1 MVQMPLPDDLQAQYD
16 AKLRTPEEAVRA
28 IKRGDTVFIGTAC
41 GEPQALVRALVS
53 SSDIL
58 SDNEIIQTLSLGLT
72 PYADE
77 KFNEQMRLNAFFIGP
92 NVRNAVNEGRAD
104 YTPIYLSEIE
114 DLFEDATI
122 TVEVAMIQVSP
133 PDEMGDC
140 SLGVS
145 VDITKSAAMHAD
157 VVIAQINPRM
167 PRTYGDSVLNIA
179 EFDHIVEKTEELLI
193 FMPEREE
200 DLEVLTRIGKH
211 LSELVPDGSTLQI
224 GYGTTPNAVLPFL
237 RQKKDLGI
245 HTETFGDTLID
256 LVEAGVIN
264 GKRKTLHNGKI
275 IASFVMGTRRLY
287 DFVDLNPMVE
297 LYPSSYTNDPTVIG
311 RNENMIAINSA
322 LEIDL
327 TGQVCA
333 EQLGSRFQSGI
344 GGQVDFMRGAAF
356 SKGGKPIIALPST
369 ARDGTI
375 SRIVPTLE
383 EGAGVTT
390 PRGDVHFVV
399 TEYGIAELHGKSI
412 MQRALAL
419 ISVAHPKFREGLLA
433 RAKSM
438 RYIYQDQLEN
448 AFRGSQ
454 YPEQYEAVVDH
465 KGVNVYYRPAK
476 PTDEPMLRDLFYSF
490 SEDNIYQRYMGT
502 IKSMP
507 HREIQKVVDIDYD
520 ERMTILALVKVKD
533 KFKAV
538 GVATYDL
545 DRPRNEAEAAFMVS
559 DKYQGKGI
567 GSQMMEL
574 LIKVG
579 RDKGIKA
586 FTAELLSENF
596 RMLDIFYRTGL
607 KTETRLVE
615 DTYLVKM
622 DLWPKV

>member
-1 MVQMPLPDDLQAQYD
+1 MSLPEELQALYES
-16 AKLRTPEEAVRA
+16 KLHTPEEAVRV

-41 GEPQALVRALVS
+41 GEPQALVRALTS

-72 PYADE
+72 PYTDE
-77 KFNEQMRLNAFFIGP
+77 RFTDQMRLNAFFIGP
-92 NVRNAVNEGRAD
+92 NVRSAVNEGRAD

-114 DLFEDATI
+114 DLFEDGSI
-122 TVEVAMIQVSP
+122 TVEVALIQVSP
-133 PDEMGDC
+133 PDEAGDC

-145 VDITKSAAMHAD
+145 VDITKSAAMHAN
-157 VVIAQINPRM
+157 VVIAQVNPRM
-167 PRTYGDSVLNIA
+167 PRTSGDSVLNIA
-179 EFDHIVEKTEELLI
+179 EFDHIVEVDEELLT
-193 FMPEREE
+193 FTPEREE
-200 DLEVLTRIGKH
+200 NPETLSRIGKH
-211 LSELVPDGSTLQI
+211 LSELVPDGATLQI

-237 RQKKDLGI
+237 RNKKDLGI
-245 HTETFGDTLID
+245 HTETFSDTLVD
-256 LVEAGVIN
+256 LVEAGIIN
-264 GKRKTLHNGKI
+264 GRRKTLHNGKVV
-275 IASFVMGTRRLY
+275 ASFVMGSRRLY
-287 DFVDLNPMVE
+287 DFLDGNETVE

-311 RNENMIAINSA
+311 RNDNMVAINSA

-333 EQLGSRFQSGI
+333 EQLGSRFHSGI

-369 ARDGTI
+369 AKDGGV

-390 PRGDVHFVV
+390 PRGDVHYVV

-419 ISVAHPKFREGLLA
+419 ISVAHPRFREGLLA
-433 RAKSM
+433 RAKAM
-438 RYIYQDQLEN
+438 RYIYQDQLEA
-448 AFRGSQ
+448 AFKGTQ
-454 YPEQYEAVVDH
+454 YPEQYEALVDH
-465 KGVNVYYRPAK
+465 KGLSVYYRPAK

-490 SEDNIYQRYMGT
+490 SEDTIYQRYMGT

-507 HREIQKVVDIDYD
+507 HREVQKLADIDYD

-545 DRPRNEAEAAFMVS
+545 DRKHNSAEAAFMVS
-559 DKYQGKGI
+559 DKYQGRGI

-574 LIKVG
+574 LIKVA

-615 DTYLVKM
+615 DTYLVRM
-622 DLWPKV
+622 DLWPKVQ